1 MVIIGQMI
9 LRKTLGVDVMAQLK
23 ASVLKEY
30 GRENGPELKITGG
43 AVAEL
48 TLEMCCGR

>member
-1 MVIIGQMI
+1 MVIIGQ
-9 LRKTLGVDVMAQLK
+9 KTLREKLGIDVMAQLK

>member
-23 ASVLKEY
+23 ASVPKEY
-30 GRENGPELKITGG
+30 GRENGPELKITAG